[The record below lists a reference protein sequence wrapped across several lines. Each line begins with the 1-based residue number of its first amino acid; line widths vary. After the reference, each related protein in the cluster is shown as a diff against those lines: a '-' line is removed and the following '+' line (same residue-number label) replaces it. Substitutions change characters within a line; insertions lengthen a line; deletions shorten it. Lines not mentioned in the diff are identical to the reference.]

1 MGIFI
6 RWKMQ
11 IALITGASGDI
22 GKKIAEKFLQNGYF
36 AVCQY
41 NKNEESVKE
50 IAEEFNKKGYTDMF
64 SFYKADFNSSIDIK
78 TFYGLVKK
86 SFPKVDVLVNNAG
99 IDLYKLI
106 TDTTEAEW
114 DEVFAV
120 NMKSVYLLTNL
131 ILPEMISNRSGKI
144 INISSVWGKVGASME
159 VAYSA
164 TKSAL
169 IGYTK
174 ALSKELAPSNI
185 NVNCVCPGV
194 IDGKMNGRFNK
205 DEMKDIISS
214 VPIGRIGKAEDVAE
228 LVYFLS
234 SEKAS
239 YITGEV
245 ITVDG
250 GYTL

>member
-1 MGIFI
+1 
-6 RWKMQ
+6 MQ
-11 IALITGASGDI
+11 VALITGASGDI
-22 GKKIAEKFLQNGYF
+22 GKKIAEKFLKKGYF

-41 NKNEESVKE
+41 NKNERAVKE
-50 IAEEFNKKGYTDMF
+50 ITDEFNKKGYKDNF
-64 SFYKADFNSSIDIK
+64 AFYKADFTSSFSIQE
-78 TFYGLVKK
+78 FYNKVKK
-86 SFPKVDVLVNNAG
+86 SFIKVDVLVNNAG
-99 IDLYKLI
+99 VDLYKLI
-106 TDTTEAEW
+106 TETTEKEW
-114 DEVFAV
+114 DEVFFV
-120 NMKSVYLLTNL
+120 NIKSVYLLTNL
-131 ILPEMISNRSGKI
+131 LLPDMISNRCGKI

-164 TKSAL
+164 SKSAL

-174 ALSKELAPSNI
+174 ALAKELAPSNI

-194 IDGKMNGRFNK
+194 IDTKMNGRFSK
-205 DEMKDIISS
+205 DEMKEIVDA

-234 SEKAS
+234 TDKAS

-250 GYTL
+250 GFTL